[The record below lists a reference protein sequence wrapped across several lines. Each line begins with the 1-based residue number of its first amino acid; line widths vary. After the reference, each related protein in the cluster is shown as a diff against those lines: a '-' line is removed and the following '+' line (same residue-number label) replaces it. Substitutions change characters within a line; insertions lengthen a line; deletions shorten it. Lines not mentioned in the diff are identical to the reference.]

1 MPGTL
6 SGTLVFSAS
15 PDLDAG
21 PSELHQLYAVDLGAS
36 QPAVTPLSVTPNR
49 GAWMPFFSHDGTQLF
64 FTQVDQ
70 DPASPTNGQLLLVT
84 AHPDGSS
91 ATPIT
96 ACGASA
102 GTSWR
107 GPFCG
112 WPSVGADGDVWY
124 VLENQPPVLTFGQK
138 VLRVPPTG
146 GAMPTTWLDFPSD
159 PTCAIYSMA
168 LSPDG
173 TRVAFIIGDSSACG
187 AGRDG
192 LYVQPTSSSGLGTPV
207 TPGSALDFTFAVPF
221 TAFNH
226 AGDRVYYIGN
236 GGELYSEK
244 LDGSDSRVEVNADL
258 SLLGSTGIAMTIVND
273 AYVILSGAAGGIG
286 AVPFASVSPSGKF
299 FVIAPAYGVDSVT
312 WAP

>member
-1 MPGTL
+1 VPGTL
-6 SGTLVFSAS
+6 SGTLVFSGS

-21 PSELHQLYAVDLGAS
+21 LSELHQLYAIDLGAS
-36 QPAVTPLSVTPNR
+36 QPAITPLSVTPNR

-91 ATPIT
+91 PTTIT
-96 ACGASA
+96 SCGAST
-102 GTSWR
+102 GGNWR

-112 WPSVGADGDVWY
+112 WPAVGADGDVWY
-124 VLENQPPVLTFGQK
+124 LLENKPPVVTFGQQ

-173 TRVAFIIGDSSACG
+173 TKIAFIIGDSSACG
-187 AGRDG
+187 TGRDG
-192 LYVQPTSSSGLGTPV
+192 LYVQPISSSTLGTPL
-207 TPGSALDFTFAVPF
+207 TPGSTLDTTYTTLF
-221 TAFNH
+221 TAFNR
-226 AGDRVYYIGN
+226 AGDRVYYIGTN
-236 GGELYSEK
+236 GELYSEK
-244 LDGSDSRVEVNADL
+244 LDGTDSRVEVNADL
-258 SLLGSTGIAMTIVND
+258 SLLGSTGIGMTIVND
-273 AYVILSGAAGGIG
+273 AYVVLSGAPGGIG
-286 AVPFASVSPSGKF
+286 AVPFASVSPSGQF
-299 FVIAPAYGVDSVT
+299 FVIAPAFAAENVT